1 MVDTG
6 RGLEAA
12 DLERVFEMFSQIG
25 GPGAG
30 GLGIGLSLARTIVG
44 LHGGT
49 VEARSEGLGKGAEF
63 RIRMARIDAPAEAR
77 PPRARLQHPGR
88 KKVVVA
94 DDNQDSAEMMKALL
108 EIDGHEVEVAFD
120 GLSAAALIARF
131 VPDAAV
137 LDIGMPGID
146 GYEVARRVR
155 AAGSGRGV
163 FLVAV
168 TGWGQESDRKLAREA
183 GFDAHL
189 TKPANPDEIRRL
201 LGAR

>member
-1 MVDTG
+1 M
-6 RGLEAA
+6 
-12 DLERVFEMFSQIG
+12 
-25 GPGAG
+25 AG
-30 GLGIGLSLARTIVG
+30 IN
-44 LHGGT
+44 
-49 VEARSEGLGKGAEF
+49 AENDKK
-63 RIRMARIDAPAEAR
+63 IR
-77 PPRARLQHPGR
+77 
-88 KKVVVA
+88 VVVA

-120 GLSAAALIARF
+120 GLSAAELIARIA
-131 VPDAAV
+131 PDAAV

-155 AAGSGRGV
+155 ASSGNTV
-163 FLVAV
+163 YLVAV
-168 TGWGQESDRKLAREA
+168 TGWGQESDRKRAREA